1 MIFNT
6 ENTKEQKL
14 ASRERY
20 LAQEA
25 KAKDMLQTD
34 NLYDYIEG
42 LKYSYSFCM
51 RYKKN
56 LQDLILFK
64 RSFKGSVFINPFRE
78 VINDSSLD
86 AKTPLDKCLKCGI
99 LKPWNDTYWFDK
111 EKAESLQQYILEHSN

>member
-1 MIFNT
+1 M
-6 ENTKEQKL
+6 EKTKEQKL
-14 ASRERY
+14 SSKERY

-34 NLYDYIEG
+34 NLYFYIDG

-56 LQDLILFK
+56 LRDFILF
-64 RSFKGSVFINPFRE
+64 GGPIFINPFKE
-78 VINDSSLD
+78 VIKDSSLD
-86 AKTPLDKCLKCGI
+86 AKTPLDKCLKAGI